1 MLVLK
6 CANDQPLQRLEDHRE
21 LLERIH
27 ADFRNNG
34 KLAAI
39 VANLSAKEL
48 ATYQHSFELSWMCGR
63 ASSPLE
69 GSLACIRSQ
78 TATNHCDV
86 QYGGFL
92 RVLVAILEKYSKP
105 CKCTAISRFVLV
117 R

>member
-27 ADFRNNG
+27 VDFRNNG
-34 KLAAI
+34 QLAAI
-39 VANLSAKEL
+39 MANLPAKEL
-48 ATYQHSFELSWMCGR
+48 ATYQHSFELSWMCCR
-63 ASSPLE
+63 ASAPLE
-69 GSLACIRSQ
+69 GSLACIRCQ

-92 RVLVAILEKYSKP
+92 RVPVVIPKKYP
-105 CKCTAISRFVLV
+105 EPRKCTPISRSVLV